1 MRYKRRSKEFS
12 SLGVLDYLQTLTDE
26 SWDGLSAAGREK
38 ADNFVQLASAE
49 YRRVGGSSEAALAG
63 ERVAQHLT
71 RVDAGVSRN
80 RAKKNKPVS
89 MPVQLI
95 TAPGA
100 RASLVKLE
108 YGSGRSI
115 PAAAIL
121 RRMVAKMR

>member
-1 MRYKRRSKEFS
+1 MGYKRRSKEYR
-12 SLGVLDYLQTLTDE
+12 SLGILEYLQELTDE
-26 SWDGLSAAGREK
+26 SWDGLSAAGRQK

-63 ERVAQHLT
+63 ERVAKHLT
-71 RVDAGVSRN
+71 RVDGGVSRN
-80 RAKKNKPVS
+80 RKKKNKPVS